1 MAYYGIVKTFNEK
14 EGFGFIELPDFP
26 EEDDIFVHFSALRH
40 LDQTSLTVGQK
51 VHFEIAQGKRGPQ
64 AVNIELA

>member
-26 EEDDIFVHFSALRH
+26 EEDDIFVHFSALLH
-40 LDQTSLTVGQK
+40 LEQSSLTVGQK
-51 VHFEIAQGKRGPQ
+51 VHFEIAEGKRGPQ
-64 AVNIELA
+64 AVNISLG